1 MIYQMPNGK
10 IIEMSVE
17 QYLDMTDDDFQD
29 LMANNYG
36 DDVEDPW
43 FGSVLTSTKSIPDI
57 PEIEDLTQISF
68 EDKIRPTDLDL
79 PDIVSED

>member
-36 DDVEDPW
+36 EEVEDPW
-43 FGSVLTSTKSIPDI
+43 FGSVLTSTKSYPDI

-68 EDKIRPTDLDL
+68 EDKIKPTDLDL
-79 PDIVSED
+79 PDIVEE

>member
-10 IIEMSVE
+10 IIEMSTE
-17 QYLDMTDDDFQD
+17 QFCDMTDDDFQD

-36 DDVEDPW
+36 EEVEDPW
-43 FGSVLTSTKSIPDI
+43 FGSVLTSTKSYPDI

-68 EDKIRPTDLDL
+68 EDKIKPTDLDL
-79 PDIVSED
+79 PDIVEE

>member
-1 MIYQMPNGK
+1 MPNGK

-36 DDVEDPW
+36 EEVEDPW
-43 FGSVLTSTKSIPDI
+43 FGSVLTSTKSYPDI

-68 EDKIRPTDLDL
+68 EDKIKPTDLDL
-79 PDIVSED
+79 PDIVEE

>member
-36 DDVEDPW
+36 EEVEDPW
-43 FGSVLTSTKSIPDI
+43 FGSVLTSTKSYPDI

-68 EDKIRPTDLDL
+68 EDKIKPTDLDL
-79 PDIVSED
+79 PDTVEE

>member
-1 MIYQMPNGK
+1 MPNGK

-36 DDVEDPW
+36 EEVEDPW
-43 FGSVLTSTKSIPDI
+43 FGSVLTSTKSNPYI

-68 EDKIRPTDLDL
+68 EDKIKPTDLDL
-79 PDIVSED
+79 PDIVEE

>member
-36 DDVEDPW
+36 EEVEDPW
-43 FGSVLTSTKSIPDI
+43 FGSVLTSTKSYPDV
-57 PEIEDLTQISF
+57 PDIEDLTQLSF
-68 EDKIRPTDLDL
+68 EDKIKPTDLDL
-79 PDIVSED
+79 PDIVED